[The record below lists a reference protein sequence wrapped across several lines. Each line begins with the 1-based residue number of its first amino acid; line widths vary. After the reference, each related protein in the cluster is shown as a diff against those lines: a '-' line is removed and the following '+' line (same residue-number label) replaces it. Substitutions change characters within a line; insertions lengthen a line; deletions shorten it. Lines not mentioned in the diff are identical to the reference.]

1 MLLFDKMRNKKR
13 EEDHQE
19 YEQVSETYRE
29 MVEKIEKGDFQ
40 EALRL
45 AQMLKKQGADQEY
58 WAMQM
63 SIAYLGLGKTANA
76 KSCIEPLY
84 REYPDELTFSVQ
96 RAVCL
101 YEDGEFFEAEKTL
114 ERIYPPDTYLP
125 FYYSTYGDVLENQGK
140 SDFVCPLSGN
150 RKISSAF
157 FKAGRWIAENGI
169 YGKPDL

>member
-19 YEQVSETYRE
+19 YEQVPETYRE

-63 SIAYLGLGKTANA
+63 SIAYL
-76 KSCIEPLY
+76 
-84 REYPDELTFSVQ
+84 
-96 RAVCL
+96 
-101 YEDGEFFEAEKTL
+101 TL
-114 ERIYPPDTYLP
+114 R
-125 FYYSTYGDVLENQGK
+125 
-140 SDFVCPLSGN
+140 
-150 RKISSAF
+150 
-157 FKAGRWIAENGI
+157 
-169 YGKPDL
+169 